1 VSDRVNDP
9 EREREK
15 RDREESEVG
24 GIQDHACLVDC
35 LESSDKCTV
44 ENLKR

>member
-1 VSDRVNDP
+1 MIQR
-9 EREREK
+9 ERERERREK
-15 RDREESEVG
+15 REESEVG

-35 LESSDKCTV
+35 LESSDRCTV